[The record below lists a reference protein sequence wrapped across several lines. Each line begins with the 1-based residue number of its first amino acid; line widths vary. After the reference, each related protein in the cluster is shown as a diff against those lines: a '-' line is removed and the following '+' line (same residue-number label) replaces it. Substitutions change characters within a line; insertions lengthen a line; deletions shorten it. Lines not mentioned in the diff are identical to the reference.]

1 MNEKKEMEDA
11 LKRAIEMEEE
21 GRQFEKNTNIYAGI
35 RYNFVIR

>member
-21 GRQFEKNTNIYAGI
+21 GRQFEKNTNKYICRDKI
-35 RYNFVIR
+35 

>member
-11 LKRAIEMEEE
+11 LKRAIEMEE

-35 RYNFVIR
+35 RYSFVIR